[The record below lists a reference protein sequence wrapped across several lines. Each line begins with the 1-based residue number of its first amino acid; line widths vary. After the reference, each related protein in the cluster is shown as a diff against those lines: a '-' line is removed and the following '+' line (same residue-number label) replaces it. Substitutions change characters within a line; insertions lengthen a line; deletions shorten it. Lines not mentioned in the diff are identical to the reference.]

1 MAEEKKATFE
11 IGHRLGNW
19 KIVKLLGRGGM
30 AEVYEVED
38 VRLGARYALKLF
50 TYDRGSG
57 ETVKERFYAEGRLL
71 AKLDH
76 PRLVR
81 VYEVSEDAETGH
93 PYFVMD
99 LVLDPEGKPRT
110 LADAG
115 AAGADEDQVAMW
127 YEDLRSGLAYIH
139 ARGILHRD
147 LKLQNV
153 LIGADGHAV
162 LSDFGVAK
170 IFNPELRE
178 AVGLTAEMTL
188 LAARGGKQ
196 TVMGSVGYMAP
207 EVEMGVAASKESDWY
222 ALGVLVFNLLTG
234 VWCDARTDVVGD
246 LETYNPVWKE
256 ILPKL
261 LHSNPA
267 GRSCP
272 SWTELDRANREA
284 EAYRSEQA
292 LVETRGKL
300 MRAKRAK
307 KALVAA
313 GVGIALLGVV
323 CGRLLVRSSVP
334 TFDEIFAVPAEASH
348 EESGAWPTIG
358 EFKLARI
365 DAWVFLDHDFVQLRA
380 GEIDEVKLAGRIED
394 LARKISSD
402 DFEEELVADIDE
414 YQMQGDDDS
423 ALQILLYRA
432 AASLYMKCGQKEE
445 GAKCLSKSRDL
456 LGRRQSEQMRARVV
470 PRRPATSRKTP
481 AVSNP
486 GKTNAPAVKVSG
498 GRHGN

>member
-1 MAEEKKATFE
+1 MADEKKSAFE
-11 IGHRLGNW
+11 PGCQLGNW
-19 KIVKLLGRGGM
+19 KVVKLLGRGGM

-38 VRLGARYALKLF
+38 VRLGSRYALKLF

-81 VYEVSEDAETGH
+81 VYEVAEDPATGR

-99 LVLDPEGKPRT
+99 LVLDPEGQPRT

-115 AAGADEDQVAMW
+115 AAGADEDQVSMW
-127 YEDLRSGLAYIH
+127 YEDLRSGLEYIH

-170 IFNPELRE
+170 IFDTELRE

-222 ALGVLVFNLLTG
+222 ALGVLTFNLLTG

-246 LETYNPVWKE
+246 LETYNPVWKD

-272 SWTELDRANREA
+272 SWTEHAQALREKEAFEA
-284 EAYRSEQA
+284 ERE
-292 LVETRGKL
+292 LETVRDKL
-300 MRAKRAK
+300 HRAKGAK
-307 KALVAA
+307 KILVPLCTAAL
-313 GVGIALLGVV
+313 IALLAGGGLSAHLYSTRGHVS
-323 CGRLLVRSSVP
+323 LT
-334 TFDEIFAVPAEASH
+334 TFDKIVEVPEDAPFNEGVLPSAEQYRMS
-348 EESGAWPTIG
+348 
-358 EFKLARI
+358 RI
-365 DAWVFLDHDFVQLRA
+365 DAWAFLNEDFSKLAA
-380 GEIDEVKLAGRIED
+380 GEISALDVAARMMD
-394 LARKISSD
+394 LARKIGKDELD
-402 DFEEELVADIDE
+402 DDRESGLPNF
-414 YQMQGDDDS
+414 MRMGDDDP
-423 ALQILLYRA
+423 LMLLLYRGAERLFRQGSLTSEADEA
-432 AASLYMKCGQKEE
+432 AAAAEQILKRRKEE
-445 GAKCLSKSRDL
+445 S
-456 LGRRQSEQMRARVV
+456 V
-470 PRRPATSRKTP
+470 
-481 AVSNP
+481 
-486 GKTNAPAVKVSG
+486 
-498 GRHGN
+498 